1 MSYQQLEK
9 PEILDMSE
17 KAVQATG
24 GNNNGVEG
32 MMHSVYEFGGQL
44 VLMVVTVSAVMVLDW
59 RLIIILAAVAVVQY
73 IYFRYTVKKDKKET
87 WDALAPTWRKINYMV
102 RVTQDFDYAKDI
114 RLFNMRGW
122 LSDKQHGILMQ
133 KQERMLHSRNLWI
146 VNSVFAHFMSIISK
160 GAVYAILIAAVVGK
174 DLSIGDFTMFLGLT
188 ATFSETL
195 MLFLNSLVEFKKRSM
210 QTDDFRSFMDLQT
223 DEEGDFIP
231 VPRTGKYVFE
241 FKNVSYKYHGA
252 DGYALKG
259 LNLTLQAGERLAV
272 VGLNGA
278 GKTTF
283 IKLLL
288 RLYDVTEGEI
298 LLNGTDIRRFK
309 RDEYYELFAPVFQ
322 NVEIFAFPLSENI
335 SMKRSE
341 QTDNAYS
348 EQCARKA
355 GLGDK
360 LDSLTNGIS
369 TEMLKVIHED
379 GVDFSGG
386 EKQMLAL
393 ARALYKDA
401 PIIVLDE
408 PTAAL
413 DALAEYKLYKNFDG
427 IIQNKSAIYISH
439 RLSSTRFCDRIAM
452 FKSGEMVEYGSH
464 EELISRSG
472 AYAEIFEI
480 QAQYYKEGRDYAE
493 SEE

>member
-1 MSYQQLEK
+1 
-9 PEILDMSE
+9 
-17 KAVQATG
+17 
-24 GNNNGVEG
+24 
-32 MMHSVYEFGGQL
+32 
-44 VLMVVTVSAVMVLDW
+44 
-59 RLIIILAAVAVVQY
+59 
-73 IYFRYTVKKDKKET
+73 
-87 WDALAPTWRKINYMV
+87 
-102 RVTQDFDYAKDI
+102 
-114 RLFNMRGW
+114 
-122 LSDKQHGILMQ
+122 
-133 KQERMLHSRNLWI
+133 MLHSRNLWI
-146 VNSVFAHFMSIISK
+146 VNSVFAHFMSVIAK
-160 GAVYAILIAAVVGK
+160 GAVYAILIAAVVGR
-174 DLSIGDFTMFLGLT
+174 DMSIGDFTMFLGLT

-195 MLFLNSLVEFKKRSM
+195 TQFLNSIVEFKKRSM
-210 QTDDFRSFMDLQT
+210 QTDDFRSFMDLRT
-223 DEEGDFIP
+223 EEGDFIP
-231 VPRTGKYVFE
+231 VPRTDKYVFE

-298 LLNGTDIRRFK
+298 LLNGTDIRRFR
-309 RDEYYELFAPVFQ
+309 RDEYYSLFAPVFQ

-348 EQCARKA
+348 EQCARRA

-360 LDSLTNGIS
+360 LDSLANGIS

-386 EKQMLAL
+386 EKQKLAL

-401 PIIVLDE
+401 PVIVLDE

-413 DALAEYKLYKNFDG
+413 DALAEYNLYKNFDG
-427 IIQNKSAIYISH
+427 IVQNKSAVYISH

-464 EELISRSG
+464 EELIRRGG

-493 SEE
+493 SAE